1 MTAAQD
7 ARFMRIALALG
18 ERNLGRTWPNPAVG
32 CVIVR
37 DGQVVARGWTQPGGR
52 PHAETEA
59 LARAGEAA
67 RGATAYVTLEPCA
80 NPGHT
85 PPCCRSLVA
94 AGIRRVVVGC
104 IDPDPR
110 VNGQGIAN
118 LRAAGIEVVL
128 GCLEQEALRQNL
140 GLYRRI
146 RDGRPMFA
154 LKLAVTLDGRIAT
167 REGRSRWITGPRG
180 RAEAHRLRAAH
191 DAVLVGS
198 GTAVLDDPRL
208 TCRLAGLEEASP
220 VRIVLDR
227 RLRLAPDS
235 RLARTARDLPVWLF
249 TAPSSPRERRRLL
262 EAQGVE
268 VIALDEPFLPG
279 VAKELARRGITRV
292 LIEGGGTI
300 AAAFLR
306 AGFVDRLHLVR
317 APRILGGDAR
327 PAIGALGLDE
337 VAQAERWVRREQLPL
352 DEDDLCTLEPAAPE
366 GEGCSPAS

>member
-1 MTAAQD
+1 
-7 ARFMRIALALG
+7 MRIALALG

-37 DGQVVARGWTQPGGR
+37 DGRVVARGWTQVGGR
-52 PHAETEA
+52 PHAESEA

-118 LRAAGIEVVL
+118 LRAAGVEVLL
-128 GCLEQEALRQNL
+128 GCLEEEALRQNL

-167 REGRSRWITGPRG
+167 REGRSRWITGPRA

-198 GTAVLDDPRL
+198 STALLDDPQL
-208 TCRLAGLEEASP
+208 TCRLPGLEEASP

-227 RLRLAPDS
+227 RLRLSGDS
-235 RLARTARDLPVWLF
+235 RLALSAREVPVWLF
-249 TAPSSPRERRRLL
+249 TAPSSPPERRRVL
-262 EAQGVE
+262 EERGVE
-268 VIALDEPFLPG
+268 VVAVDEPFLPR
-279 VAKELARRGITRV
+279 VARELADRGITRV
-292 LIEGGGTI
+292 LVEGGGTV

-327 PAIGALGLDE
+327 PAIGPLGL
-337 VAQAERWVRREQLPL
+337 AEIEESGRWVRYEQLSL
-352 DEDDLCTLEPAAPE
+352 GEDDLCVFEPAPAE
-366 GEGCSPAS
+366 GEACSAAS